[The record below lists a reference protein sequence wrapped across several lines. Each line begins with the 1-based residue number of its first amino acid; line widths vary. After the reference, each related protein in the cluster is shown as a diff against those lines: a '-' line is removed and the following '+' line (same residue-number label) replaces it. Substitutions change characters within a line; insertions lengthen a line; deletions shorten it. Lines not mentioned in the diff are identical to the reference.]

1 MHTKQ
6 VLELVVLEQFLMILP
21 KEVQFWVRE
30 HHPQNGEEVV
40 TVLEDLEKK
49 PDEPGLQVP
58 NCAYG
63 QEVLS
68 KEIAQK
74 IQKLWHG
81 QLQTMETQIKCKFPE
96 LHSLQEKI
104 NYTKSKLIP
113 EQKYSEDI

>member
-81 QLQTMETQIKCKFPE
+81 QLQTMETQIKF
-96 LHSLQEKI
+96 